1 VAVIAAVTLAGMA
14 RAEIGVAD
22 QIASG
27 LMKCDPSKPARSSHL
42 PQVRLHPQAAAGLRR
57 LYRGTPISVTTFHYD
72 GDRTG
77 WDPNE
82 TDLTPTTVASSR
94 FGLLKQI
101 PIAGTAK
108 GQPLLVVGYTMSD
121 GAVHDV
127 LVIATTANMVYAFD
141 ARSYATLWS
150 VGLGPPITDP
160 PQDCPRR
167 EPLGVSS
174 TPVIGPGASPGAR
187 VLYVAGNVQP
197 NAGTYQL
204 QVRAL
209 DVGSGRDVRPAMYL
223 KATETLPNGLVATF
237 DPLVQYDRA
246 GLALNKGR
254 LYIPISIAAACEKAY
269 STTVGWLFEVPTDF
283 SSETTFS
290 TIAQQTTDILLNDI
304 WMTGYAPA
312 IGSGG
317 ELYVTTGNGD
327 ANLRAPRD
335 WGSSVI
341 KLTSDLSGVA
351 DSFTPADY
359 ASIARADGDFS
370 SGGIMLLP
378 RTPGQISPPLAV
390 AMGKEPI
397 IYLLDQTALGGYSRH
412 NRGALQVLKVGQ
424 TDRAGVWGGPAYYD
438 GPSGP
443 TIYYQTADDV
453 LKAYRVSTGAAPSL
467 TLAAKGASTSSNGG
481 SIPIVSSEGAAAN
494 TGVVWLVRRTAPPA
508 LEAYDATRLGAPIYQ
523 ASVGTDFG
531 IYHTPMVA
539 NGRVYVGT
547 AGSLYVFGLTGD

>member
-1 VAVIAAVTLAGMA
+1 
-14 RAEIGVAD
+14 
-22 QIASG
+22 
-27 LMKCDPSKPARSSHL
+27 
-42 PQVRLHPQAAAGLRR
+42 
-57 LYRGTPISVTTFHYD
+57 
-72 GDRTG
+72 
-77 WDPNE
+77 
-82 TDLTPTTVASSR
+82 
-94 FGLLKQI
+94 LLKQI

-121 GAVHDV
+121 GTVHDV

-254 LYIPISIAAACEKAY
+254 LYIPISIAAACEKTY

-327 ANLRAPRD
+327 VNLRAPRD

-341 KLTSDLSGVA
+341 KLTSDLSEVA

-359 ASIARADGDFS
+359 AS
-370 SGGIMLLP
+370 
-378 RTPGQISPPLAV
+378 
-390 AMGKEPI
+390 I

-443 TIYYQTADDV
+443 IIYYQTADDV

-481 SIPIVSSEGAAAN
+481 SIPIVSSEGSATN